1 MKFRTKSLR
10 SRAAMVVTAAYFA
23 VGIPASITAQET
35 ETPSLTSGFEIVE
48 LTHVLN
54 EKFPYIPVPGVT
66 FPFSKHPIATI
77 ETAGVAANSWTIH
90 EHLGTQIDAPN
101 HFISG
106 GVGLDALQA
115 RDLIVPVVVIDYRE
129 QARVDRDAAL
139 SVDQIKQWEAQHGKI
154 PAGAA
159 VALYT
164 GWDSNVG
171 TDEFLGLD
179 GTGKKHFPGFSAAS
193 LEFLAAERNI
203 WGVGVDTISFDPGPD
218 DNYLAHKALLGRG
231 KWALEALRNL
241 DALPAIGAT
250 IFVGAPRV
258 EGATGGPARVI
269 AMVPK
274 KPALA
279 VEGRWQ
285 SSIPEALGAGGFLT
299 RNFRFE
305 RDTWVLEYTLY
316 ADAAGKSPILAGRV
330 GGTFAVS
337 NTPGLSGAYPTLFHF
352 EYRQLAPLNAQM
364 EATLGKAGC
373 GKGKWRRGA
382 FQDVTAAGCAAV
394 RVPALADCPTEFD
407 LAVVDGDILRL
418 GARTTGS
425 LCGWKMRAQAATAA
439 PLDRVK

>member
-1 MKFRTKSLR
+1 MKFRPISLR
-10 SRAAMVVTAAYFA
+10 SSAAMVITAACFA
-23 VGIPASITAQET
+23 VGIPTNVAAQET
-35 ETPSLTSGFEIVE
+35 ATPSLTSGFEIVE

-77 ETAGVAANSWTIH
+77 EEAGVAANSWTIH

-101 HFISG
+101 HFILG

-129 QARVDRDAAL
+129 QARADRDAAL

-164 GWDSNVG
+164 GWDSKVG

-193 LEFLAAERNI
+193 LEFLATERNI

-218 DNYLAHKALLGRG
+218 DDYLAHKALLGRG

-241 DALPAIGAT
+241 DALPAVGAT
-250 IFVGAPRV
+250 IFIGAPRV

-274 KPALA
+274 KPVLA

-285 SSIPEALGAGGFLT
+285 SSTPEALGVGGFLT
-299 RNFRFE
+299 RNFLFE

-316 ADAAGKSPILAGRV
+316 ADAAGKSPMLAGRV

-337 NTPGLSGAYPTLFHF
+337 SAPGLSGAYPTLFNF

-364 EATLGKAGC
+364 EAALGKAGC
-373 GKGKWRRGA
+373 GTSKWRRGM
-382 FQDVTAAGCAAV
+382 FQDVTATGCAAV

-418 GARTTGS
+418 GARTAAS

>member
-1 MKFRTKSLR
+1 MKFRKILLPS
-10 SRAAMVVTAAYFA
+10 SAAMIVAATYLA
-23 VGIPASITAQET
+23 VGIPAGVIAQEVAP
-35 ETPSLTSGFEIVE
+35 PSLVSGFEIVE

-77 ETAGVAANSWTIH
+77 EKAGVAANSWTIH

-101 HFISG
+101 HFILG

-129 QARVDRDAAL
+129 QARADRDAAL

-164 GWDSNVG
+164 GWDSKVG

-179 GTGKKHFPGFSAAS
+179 GAGKKHFPGFSAAS
-193 LEFLAAERNI
+193 LEFLASERNI

-241 DALPAIGAT
+241 DALPAVGAT

-269 AMVPK
+269 ALVPK
-274 KPALA
+274 SPALA
-279 VEGRWQ
+279 VDGRWQ
-285 SSIPEALGAGGFLT
+285 SRNPEALGVGGFLT
-299 RNFRFE
+299 RDFRFE
-305 RDTWVLEYTLY
+305 GNKWLLEYTLF
-316 ADAAGKSPILAGRV
+316 ADAAGKSPMLTGRV

-337 NTPGLSGAYPTLFHF
+337 SAPGLSGAYPVLFHF
-352 EYRQLAPLNAQM
+352 DYRQLAPLNAQM
-364 EATLGKAGC
+364 EAALAKAGC
-373 GKGKWRRGA
+373 GKVKWRRGA
-382 FQDVTAAGCAAV
+382 FQDVTATGCAAV

-418 GARTTGS
+418 GARTAGS